1 MTMFRHLRRLCHD
14 NRAVAMTEFAL
25 AAPIMLTAGL
35 GGLEA
40 ANLAVTHMKV
50 SQAAMQIA
58 DNASRIGDETALL
71 NRPISET
78 DIIDLLMGADL
89 QMGGGLDLYQF
100 GRVIVSSLETDPDDP
115 SGEQQWIHWQRCK
128 GELRVNSSYGDE
140 GDGKGDPSF
149 VGMGPAG
156 EEVLAMPGD
165 AVMFVEVVYEYQ
177 PIVTDAW
184 VGDRM
189 IRTFSSFT
197 VRDSRDLSQIYQ
209 EDPFNPVDPATCN
222 KFDRF
227 GERTGTRS
235 SGGGWNWYTDKTGGS
250 TTSSGGA
257 SSTSGGTGT
266 TSGGGTS
273 TTSGGGTSTSSGGVS
288 SGNASSGGASSGG
301 KKPK

>member
-128 GELRVNSSYGDE
+128 GELRVNSSYGVE

-235 SGGGWNWYTDKTGGS
+235 GGGGWNWYTDKTGGS

-257 SSTSGGTGT
+257 SSTSGGTST

-273 TTSGGGTSTSSGGVS
+273 TTSGGGTSKSSGG
-288 SGNASSGGASSGG
+288 ASSGGASSGG